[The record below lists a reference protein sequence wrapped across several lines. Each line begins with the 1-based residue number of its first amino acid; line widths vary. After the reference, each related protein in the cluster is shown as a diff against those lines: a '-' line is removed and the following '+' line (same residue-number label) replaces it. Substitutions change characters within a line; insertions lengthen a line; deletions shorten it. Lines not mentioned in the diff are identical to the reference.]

1 MYPTPPLGDD
11 ANSDPIRLADW
22 VESNVMT
29 EEEDVISV
37 SSVADALGDIP
48 PDDSAASEQ
57 RNDQDGDSERDDN
70 EPRHGYWGDAEST
83 AEAVFQELA
92 DRASWLGNHYP
103 IAVEKDV
110 ATLREDS
117 CSSDLYRFLVLLRA
131 RQMHQR
137 ALEDDG
143 AEPGFLF
150 ECLAKFAVGAYIGAE
165 QENRI
170 RFGLAGG
177 NRGGG
182 LPFSI
187 HDAIEKLSDML
198 SEEPGTVPVGA
209 QGDYRVDVVAW
220 KPFGD
225 RRSGQLVALCQ
236 STITEGRW
244 HKAEP
249 ATKWT
254 ARLSPDT
261 RLIRFLAQPI
271 TAVAFPETLSLTS
284 LTTLKGLDVSSV
296 PMDRLRLVSLL
307 CDHDIPLAL
316 LERMNAWSTGFS
328 KRLMS

>member
-1 MYPTPPLGDD
+1 MISTPPLGEGPS
-11 ANSDPIRLADW
+11 SDPIRLADW
-22 VESNVMT
+22 VEANLMT
-29 EEEDVISV
+29 GEEDVVSV
-37 SSVADALGDIP
+37 SSLADALGDVP
-48 PDDSAASEQ
+48 PDDSDESEQ
-57 RNDQDGDSERDDN
+57 RNDQEGDSDRDDN
-70 EPRHGYWGDAEST
+70 EPRHGFWGDAEGT
-83 AEAVFQELA
+83 AEAAFQELA
-92 DRASWLGNHYP
+92 ERASWLGSHYA

-110 ATLREDS
+110 ATLRQDS
-117 CSSDLYRFLVLLRA
+117 CASDLYRFLVFLRA
-131 RQMHQR
+131 RQMHQG
-137 ALEDDG
+137 ALGDDG
-143 AEPGFLF
+143 EESGFLF
-150 ECLAKFAVGAYIGAE
+150 ECLTKHAVGAYIGAE

-177 NRGGG
+177 ARGGG

-198 SEEPGTVPVGA
+198 SEESGTVPAGA
-209 QGDYRVDVVAW
+209 QGDFRVDVVAW

-225 RRSGQLVALCQ
+225 SRSGQLVALCQ

-244 HKAEP
+244 HRAEP

-254 ARLSPDT
+254 ARLRPDA

-284 LTTLKGLDVSSV
+284 LTTLNGLDVSSV

-307 CDHDIPLAL
+307 CDHDIPIAL
-316 LERMNAWSTGFS
+316 LDRINAWSSGFS